1 MRFLIY
7 NLTSTTKRGG
17 VETCSWELA
26 KTMCS
31 LGYEATML
39 GGEGPVRKYAGLE
52 GLEVRTFPFK
62 PRESFPNLGSR
73 FRKLAERLSFANQ
86 VWPWLRQQKFDG
98 VILVKP
104 YDIPLAL
111 MLRRACG
118 AKVCYFSGGG
128 EYFAGYKLLVGQV
141 DYLCG
146 CSRYDSDEISKRTG
160 VRCHVN
166 HYGVDS
172 ALFTPLPRDAE
183 LAASL
188 GLKSG
193 GKVIASAVRLVAQK
207 GLDTGI
213 RAFALAKQKHPDLRY
228 VIAGGGPK
236 RGELEALARELGV
249 AGDVVFAGEMDHN
262 QLPRF
267 YSLAD
272 LGLFP
277 SQNEPLGIAVGEA
290 MACGLPVVASRV
302 GGIPE
307 QVVEGT
313 GLLCPVRDVQAFA
326 QALLELLGDGNLR
339 DKGLAAR
346 RQIERDFTWE
356 QCVDRIVSGMDLTG
370 L

>member
-1 MRFLIY
+1 MLDCDW
-7 NLTSTTKRGG
+7 SSD
-17 VETCSWELA
+17 VCS
-26 KTMCS
+26 S
-31 LGYEATML
+31 D
-39 GGEGPVRKYAGLE
+39 
-52 GLEVRTFPFK
+52 
-62 PRESFPNLGSR
+62 
-73 FRKLAERLSFANQ
+73 LSFAGTT
-86 VWPWLRQQKFDG
+86 WPWLRQQKFDG

-111 MLRRACG
+111 MLRRASG

-128 EYFAGYKLLVGQV
+128 EYFTGYQLLVGQV

-146 CSRYDSDEISKRTG
+146 CSKHDSDEINKKTG
-160 VRCHVN
+160 VKCHVN

-172 ALFTPLPRDAE
+172 ALFTPLAPDAE

-188 GLKSG
+188 GLEPG
-193 GKVIASAVRLVAQK
+193 GKTIASAVRLVAQK
-207 GLDTGI
+207 DLDTGLK
-213 RAFALAKQKHPDLRY
+213 AFALAKQKHPDLRFI
-228 VIAGGGPK
+228 IAGGGPK

-249 AGDVVFAGEMDHN
+249 AAEVIFAGEMDHN

-272 LGLFP
+272 LALFP

-326 QALLELLGDGNLR
+326 QALTSLLDGQDL
-339 DKGLAAR
+339 KAMGLAAR
-346 RQIERDFTWE
+346 RQIESHFTWE
-356 QCVDRIVSGMDLTG
+356 QCVDRIVSGLDLTG